1 MVGIRPEKRIDYLTH
16 IFMRRTIF
24 GCLFALFSAAMAS
37 TSCIYDAPRGDDF
50 YRTLWKS
57 DEVPLEQFDVNSLT
71 LEFLCNDGVSIRLNK
86 GITIFGTYQYD
97 RSKATFTNL
106 AAYFEDD
113 GGVMGVATRA
123 DAGDGLGVAT
133 RADAGDGLGV
143 ATGVATDDGVSVAT
157 RSGGQ
162 EGLVTFIEA
171 YRDGDLLTLV
181 LQTQDSSDPSTITM
195 KRLSDYED

>member
-1 MVGIRPEKRIDYLTH
+1 
-16 IFMRRTIF
+16 MRRTIF

-133 RADAGDGLGV
+133 
-143 ATGVATDDGVSVAT
+143 GVATDDGVSVAT
-157 RSGGQ
+157 RAGGQ

-181 LQTQDSSDPSTITM
+181 LQTQDSSDPTTITM

>member
-1 MVGIRPEKRIDYLTH
+1 
-16 IFMRRTIF
+16 MRRTIF

-57 DEVPLEQFDVNSLT
+57 DEVPLEQFGVNSLT

-106 AAYFEDD
+106 AAQFDGD

-133 RADAGDGLGV
+133 GVATDYGLGV

-157 RSGGQ
+157 RAGGQ
-162 EGLVTFIEA
+162 EGIVTFIEA

>member
-1 MVGIRPEKRIDYLTH
+1 
-16 IFMRRTIF
+16 MRRTIF

-86 GITIFGTYQYD
+86 GITIFGTYQYE

-123 DAGDGLGVAT
+123 DAGDGFSFAT
-133 RADAGDGLGV
+133 RA
-143 ATGVATDDGVSVAT
+143 
-157 RSGGQ
+157 GGQ

-181 LQTQDSSDPSTITM
+181 LQTQDSSDPSRITM

>member
-57 DEVPLEQFDVNSLT
+57 DEVPLEQFGVNSLT

-106 AAYFEDD
+106 AAQFDGD

-133 RADAGDGLGV
+133 GVATDYGLGV

-157 RSGGQ
+157 RAGGQ
-162 EGLVTFIEA
+162 EGIVTFIEA

>member
-1 MVGIRPEKRIDYLTH
+1 
-16 IFMRRTIF
+16 MRRTIF

-106 AAYFEDD
+106 AAQFDGS
-113 GGVMGVATRA
+113 GGVTGVATRA

-133 RADAGDGLGV
+133 DYGVSV
-143 ATGVATDDGVSVAT
+143 ATRVATDDGVSVATCVATDDGVSVAT
-157 RSGGQ
+157 RAGGQ